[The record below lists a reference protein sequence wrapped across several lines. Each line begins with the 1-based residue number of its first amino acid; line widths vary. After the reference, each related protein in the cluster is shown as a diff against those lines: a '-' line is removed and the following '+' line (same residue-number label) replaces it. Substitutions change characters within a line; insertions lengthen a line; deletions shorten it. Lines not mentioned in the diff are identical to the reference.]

1 MHASKLLTPVPSLPI
16 ARIRNT
22 HDLFALVPHR
32 ICHLLLIVDPGA
44 EPDSALTMALE
55 IAERWAP
62 QITLVHGGRLSGWQ
76 LSGEASTET
85 ALAELL
91 CLSWQVKAEYRDV
104 SISQTLPRSL
114 AELLEEA
121 KKRKADLILLPEP
134 LTAKFR
140 HPELVMLGS
149 GRLAASCPIVIVM
162 EPDGEWDGSVIGDW

>member
-1 MHASKLLTPVPSLPI
+1 MHASKLLSPAPSLPN

-22 HDLFALVPHR
+22 HDLFALVPR
-32 ICHLLLIVDPGA
+32 QICHLLLIVDPA
-44 EPDSALTMALE
+44 SEPDSALTMALE
-55 IAERWAP
+55 IAERWGP
-62 QITLVHGGRLSGWQ
+62 QITLVHGGWLSGWQ
-76 LSGEASTET
+76 LRGEASAET

-91 CLSWQVKAEYRDV
+91 CLSWQVKGEYGDV
-104 SISQTLPRSL
+104 SISQTLPRSV

-134 LTAKFR
+134 LTASFR

-162 EPDGEWDGSVIGDW
+162 EPDSEWVGEREW